1 MDKRVRTGCLTCLRR
16 RVKCDEA
23 KPCCNRC
30 CTGNFICE
38 GYRAPRRAPPQ
49 AGGSS
54 SSHDLS
60 LRQEQEDPSRE
71 LSWRHP
77 HWRQEQLPLYHHFV
91 TATAVRLFRN
101 DHVGFWR
108 DHVAQISA
116 GSDLV
121 YQALLSVGA
130 VHRGLLLRCQ
140 EGSVGEA
147 SRSRVLGLKAYGVT
161 LRLLS
166 NYIRQEKKP
175 DMPVLLIVLILLT
188 YFECFQENPKGALR
202 HLWAAI
208 QFLPES
214 EDILSISST
223 CNMAPLR
230 DAMLELDIL
239 AQKLVPYASSSFPRF
254 PKLTIREAGSGNKL
268 SIRHP
273 GNLPQNLVL
282 EERHSLI
289 QLVCGHNR
297 SSRVIW
303 GAWYPTSDRPNRDKL
318 IDFLV
323 EIQQWR
329 ANSPATFACSDMV
342 ELFDSIPLDTRP
354 LPPIACRFPTNEM
367 ALNMLMYNTFVGC
380 SLAVI
385 ATTDVDPAP
394 RELESMNLVYQSLCI
409 TAGLVEGRN
418 DQSENRDKPCDA
430 ISMGISVYIYQIAR
444 RCFSPAWQQWMIAT
458 LRLIGPE
465 GLSNGFTS
473 ANTLEIMFQLED
485 KIRLHTAERGNNV
498 EYTPLGCLRDRLIPL
513 LLPPG
518 SDGQQL
524 AFYLRYGNEEVDSG
538 ERATE
543 VVAKATWKQDIRGKM
558 DSLELYV
565 YEAGI
570 SGYLVQPDR
579 PQALAL
585 FHSWRGEVDKGWHG
599 YLPKNVQD
607 GFLGME
613 EVFHTA

>member
-1 MDKRVRTGCLTCLRR
+1 MDRRVRTGCLTCLRR

-23 KPCCNRC
+23 KPLCSRC
-30 CTGNFICE
+30 STGNFICE
-38 GYRAPRRAPPQ
+38 GYRPPRRALPQ
-49 AGGSS
+49 AGSS
-54 SSHDLS
+54 SQSLS
-60 LRQEQEDPSRE
+60 LREEQGPSRE
-71 LSWRHP
+71 LSWKHP

-91 TATAVRLFRN
+91 TATAVRLFRK

-108 DHVAQISA
+108 DQVAQISV

-130 VHRGLLLRCQ
+130 IHRGLLLRCQ
-140 EGSVGEA
+140 DGSVEEA
-147 SRSRVLGLKAYGVT
+147 SRSKVLGLKAYGVT

-166 NYIRQEKKP
+166 NYLNQEKKL

-214 EDILSISST
+214 EDTFSISNPH
-223 CNMAPLR
+223 NMVPLC

-239 AQKLVPYASSSFPRF
+239 AQKLVPYASSSFSRF
-254 PKLTIREAGSGNKL
+254 SKLTTREVDFGNRL
-268 SIRHP
+268 SLQHP
-273 GNLPQNLVL
+273 GNSLQALVVA
-282 EERHSLI
+282 ERHRLI
-289 QLVCGHNR
+289 QLVCGHNK

-303 GAWYPTSDRPNRDKL
+303 GSWYPTSDRPSRDKL

-323 EIQQWR
+323 EIRQWR
-329 ANSPATFACSDMV
+329 ANSPATFECSDMV
-342 ELFDSIPLDTRP
+342 ELFDPIPLDMRP
-354 LPPIACRFPTNEM
+354 LPPIACRLSTGEM

-380 SLAVI
+380 SLAMI

-409 TAGLVEGRN
+409 IAGLVESSNG
-418 DQSENRDKPCDA
+418 QSENRDKPCDA

-444 RCFSPAWQQWMIAT
+444 RCFSQAWQQWIIAT

-473 ANTLEIMFQLED
+473 ANTLEIMFQLEA
-485 KIRLHTAERGNNV
+485 KLRLHTTEKHNNI
-498 EYTPLGCLRDRLIPL
+498 EYSPLGCIRNRLIPL

-538 ERATE
+538 ERAIK
-543 VVAKATWKQDIRGKM
+543 VVAKATWKQDTLGKM
-558 DSLELYV
+558 DSPQLDV

-570 SGYLVQPDR
+570 SGYEVLPDR

-585 FHSWRGEVDKGWHG
+585 FHSWRSEVDKGWHG
-599 YLPKNVQD
+599 YLPKDIQD

-613 EVFHTA
+613 EVSHAA